1 MDERIVRAEDLERMS
16 PAEREAVFA
25 AAIQWDLDNTPA
37 DFLDRVRDRIA
48 PRLDEPTPD

>member
-1 MDERIVRAEDLERMS
+1 MDDRIVRAEDLEQMS

-25 AAIQWDLDNTPA
+25 AAIQWDPA
-37 DFLDRVRDRIA
+37 DTPVEFLDRVRDRIA